1 MTQPIPVKIENKVD
15 YIWVTLPRTLNM
27 DNYTQVEE
35 RINSNVQGKNLK
47 VVIDLID
54 IQYLYSSGIGL
65 LIRLRNNIAKNNG
78 SLWLVN
84 VNEKCKDNL
93 TSMKL
98 DKIFTIYSTDLEFEL
113 SQDAIWEDKLANDN
127 IDFLCVYQ
135 IEDDICRINLSGR
148 MTTTNNLSSFN
159 SSIYTDTI
167 SYYVFDLTGLEMI
180 DSRGAYFLVDFIMA
194 LKKKNA
200 KCTAYGA
207 NDVVTELI
215 DLIGIGEM
223 IPCYKNES
231 QALEALKKD
240 DNNPQ

>member
-47 VVIDLID
+47 VVMDLIK

-65 LIRLRNNIAKNNG
+65 LIRIRNNIVKNKG

-84 VNEKCKDNL
+84 VNEKCIDNL
-93 TSMKL
+93 NSMKL

-113 SQDAIWEDKLANDN
+113 TQDAIWEEKLAQDN
-127 IDFLCVYQ
+127 IDFLCVYR
-135 IEDDICRINLSGR
+135 IENDICHINLSGR
-148 MTTTNNLSSFN
+148 MTSTNDLSSFN
-159 SSIYTDTI
+159 SSIYADTI
-167 SYYVFDLTGLEMI
+167 SSYLFDLTGLDMV
-180 DSRGAYFLVDFIMA
+180 DSHGAHVLIEVIMA
-194 LKKKNA
+194 LENNNA

-207 NDVVTELI
+207 NKVVTELM
-215 DLIGIGEM
+215 DLIGIGEL
-223 IPCYKNES
+223 ISCHKNER
-231 QALEALKKD
+231 QALKALK
-240 DNNPQ
+240 NL